1 MWQVSPSLPTS
12 WAITSIQGSCKAVSV
27 MSVRDPLILLS
38 PPRSFSSVV
47 STMIGEH
54 PEIYGFPELHL
65 FSGRTLEDVIRREE
79 KAGNAGP
86 PGLLRTLAQEHDGV
100 QTSGTLLKA
109 TIWFR
114 ERRHWPTKKLFDY
127 LLNLVSPKIG
137 LEKSPE
143 TAGKMQFLKRSH
155 SWFPKAYYLHLT
167 RHPVSARK
175 SIQEFYEEKREKKKN
190 FSLKYQVDG
199 LMVWYGMH
207 RNIVNFT
214 NTLPVGQVMR
224 IKGED
229 LLSDPDLYL
238 PQIAE
243 WLGLRTDP
251 EAIEAMKH
259 PENSPYA
266 YVGPPPVR
274 GGNDPK
280 FMRSPHLRQGKV
292 REPSLKEFLEKNDW
306 RWASDEL
313 RETFEEA
320 GLDLVSEGD
329 MAEEITRLANLMGYC

>member
-1 MWQVSPSLPTS
+1 M
-12 WAITSIQGSCKAVSV
+12 SIP
-27 MSVRDPLILLS
+27 DPLIILS

-54 PEIYGFPELHL
+54 PQIYGFPELHL
-65 FSGRTLEDVIRREE
+65 FSGRSIEDIIKRES

-86 PGLLRTLAQEHDGV
+86 PGLLRTLAQEHYGV
-100 QTSGTLLKA
+100 QTNGTLLKA

-114 ERRHWPTKKLFDY
+114 ERRHWPTKKLLDY
-127 LLNLVSPKIG
+127 LLELVSPKIG

-143 TAGKMQFLKRSH
+143 TAGKMEFLERSY

-175 SIQEFYEEKREKKKN
+175 SIQEFYEEKQHKKN
-190 FSLKYQVDG
+190 FSLKYEVDG
-199 LMVWYGMH
+199 MMVWYKMH
-207 RNIVNFT
+207 RNIINFT
-214 NTLPVGQVMR
+214 KTLPTGQTMR

-229 LLSDPDLYL
+229 LLSDPDTYL

-243 WLGLRTDP
+243 WLNLRTDS

-266 YVGPPPVR
+266 YIGPSPVR

-280 FMRSPHLRQGKV
+280 FMRDPHLRQGKV
-292 REPSLKEFLEKNDW
+292 REPSLKDFLAKNQW
-306 RWASDEL
+306 QWGTAEL
-313 RETFEEA
+313 KTTLMET
-320 GLDLVSEGD
+320 DIDIVSEED
-329 MAEEITRLANLMGYC
+329 LAEEITRLANLMGYY